1 MDRNARRRKRYAE
14 MPEHE
19 KADLLRR
26 RPDANVAKKR
36 RLSILDNDRTNA

>member
-1 MDRNARRRKRYAE
+1 

-36 RLSILDNDRTNA
+36 RLSILDNDRTNASPLGEGEGS